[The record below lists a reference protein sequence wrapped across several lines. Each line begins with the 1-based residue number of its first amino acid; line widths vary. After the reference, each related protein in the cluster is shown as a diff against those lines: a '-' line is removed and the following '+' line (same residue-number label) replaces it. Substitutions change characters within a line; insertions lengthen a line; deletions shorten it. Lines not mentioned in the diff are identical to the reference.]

1 MANKRVTGGI
11 GLLVTLSGLVM
22 AGMVGAAAAAPTVF
36 PPRIEPTP
44 TRVPSSPVLS
54 RVTNNGTCSSHS
66 IVFEYSDVDGDAV
79 RVEQLD
85 RNGRVIDSA
94 TLTRGSGTF
103 IWSGWSCSNATGC
116 TARFQ
121 IVDRTGRT
129 SRVVENT
136 INCR

>member
-1 MANKRVTGGI
+1 MANKRVTSGI

-22 AGMVGAAAAAPTVF
+22 AGMVGAAAAAPIVF

-54 RVTNNGTCSSHS
+54 SVRNNGTCRSHS
-66 IVFEYSDVDGDAV
+66 IVFEYSDLDGDAV
-79 RVEQLD
+79 RVEQVD
-85 RNGRVIDSA
+85 RDGRVISSA

-103 IWSGWSCSNATGC
+103 TWSGWSCSSATRC
-116 TARFQ
+116 TSRFR
-121 IVDRTGRT
+121 IVDRTGLNSRT
-129 SRVVENT
+129 VENT